1 MDVRKLRFSWSSV
14 LVMELAATAGWAQS
28 GPPTGE
34 PPPGSITVPTEA
46 GEVVLTPGGSTSGP
60 PVYIPPPGYPAP
72 GVDINPGLP
81 SSSKPV
87 SDTSRSQ
94 DGFDLDRGGTRGPA
108 VVHGDKN
115 AEGILLP
122 ERQRPFGVPGIHTV
136 RPGDTLWDLCAR
148 YYNNPYNWPRVWSYN
163 PQVENPHW
171 IYPGDQL
178 RMRQGA
184 SPRDA
189 VAGLTE
195 DGSGGQMGRGA
206 PVPRNTVFL
215 RTQGFLGDVKRDT
228 WGELVGAREDQMLL
242 SEGNNAYLSLREGVE
257 PRVGQQLTIFHTVR
271 QPAPVKGARKPP
283 GEVVAVKGTVRID
296 QWDPKR
302 RIARGFITESVDV
315 IERGAKVGPV
325 ARRLDVVPVRPNQ
338 AELSVRVLNSLYPH
352 VYLAQNQLV
361 FLDRGSEDGLA
372 PGNRLLVVR
381 RGDAWRQSLKTTT
394 DMARQRAML
403 HSNEEAQVELT
414 PLRGDPKNFP
424 DEIIGELRV
433 LRTERFSAIALVT
446 ASSRE
451 IAPGDRAVA
460 KKGY

>member
-1 MDVRKLRFSWSSV
+1 MMDARKFRLSWSSV
-14 LVMELAATAGWAQS
+14 LVIELAATAGWAQS
-28 GPPTGE
+28 GPTQGE

-46 GEVVLTPGGSTSGP
+46 GDVVVTPGGTTTGP

-72 GVDINPGLP
+72 GVDINPGLT
-81 SSSKPV
+81 SSSRP
-87 SDTSRSQ
+87 STDTSRSQ
-94 DGFDLDRGGTRGPA
+94 DGFDLERGSRGPA
-108 VVHGDKN
+108 VVRGDKN

-122 ERQRPFGVPGIHTV
+122 ERRRSLGVPGIHTV

-148 YYNNPYNWPRVWSYN
+148 YYDNPYNWPRVWSYN

-184 SPRDA
+184 SARDA
-189 VAGLTE
+189 VAGLGE
-195 DGSGGQMGRGA
+195 DGSGGAGRRV
-206 PVPRNTVFL
+206 PVTRDSVFL
-215 RTQGFLGDVKRDT
+215 RSQGFLGDVKRDT

-242 SEGNNAYLSLREGVE
+242 TEGNHAYLAIREGVE
-257 PRVGQQLTIFHTVR
+257 PRVGQQLTIFQTIR
-271 QPAPVKGARKPP
+271 QPTPVKGARKPP
-283 GEVVAVKGTVRID
+283 GEIVAVKGSVRID

-302 RIARGFITESVDV
+302 RIARGAITESVDV
-315 IERGAKVGPV
+315 IERGAKIGPV

-361 FLDRGSEDGLA
+361 FLDRGSEDGLI

-394 DMARQRAML
+394 DMARQRALM
-403 HSNEEAQVELT
+403 HSPEEAQVEMT
-414 PLRGDPKNFP
+414 PLRGEQKNFP